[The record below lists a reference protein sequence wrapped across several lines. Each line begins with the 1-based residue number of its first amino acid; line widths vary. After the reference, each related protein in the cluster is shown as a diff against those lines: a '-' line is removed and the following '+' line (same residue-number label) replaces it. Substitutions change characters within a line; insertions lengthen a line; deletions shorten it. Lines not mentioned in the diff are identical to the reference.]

1 MRAVHMLIVVG
12 VTALV
17 GALVT
22 SIVLWSFGALIALA
36 AAPFGGSLLV
46 LVVAV
51 AVWVSQAAEPRSART
66 QSQRQNRPLI
76 Q

>member
-1 MRAVHMLIVVG
+1 MLIVFG
-12 VTALV
+12 ATALV

-22 SIVLWSFGALIALA
+22 SLVLWPFGALIALA
-36 AAPFGGSLLV
+36 AAPLTGCLLV

-51 AVWVSQAAEPRSART
+51 AVRASQAAGPRPGGVPRE
-66 QSQRQNRPLI
+66 RQNRPII

>member
-1 MRAVHMLIVVG
+1 MLVVFG

-22 SIVLWSFGALIALA
+22 SVALWSLGALIALA
-36 AAPFGGSLLV
+36 AAPFGGGLLV

-51 AVWVSQAAEPRSART
+51 AVWVSQTAEPRSGRT
-66 QSQRQNRPLI
+66 
-76 Q
+76 

>member
-1 MRAVHMLIVVG
+1 MRAVPMLIVFG
-12 VTALV
+12 ATALV

-22 SIVLWSFGALIALA
+22 SLVLWPFGALIALA
-36 AAPFGGSLLV
+36 AAPLTGCLLV

-51 AVWVSQAAEPRSART
+51 AARVSQATKPRPRFVPSE
-66 QSQRQNRPLI
+66 RQNRSII